1 MSGGPMPPIIHTKR
15 HIAAGPYQNDRRTQQ
30 QQQQQHEHPA
40 NNDSNNN
47 NNNNNNSN
55 TNHSNTNNGY
65 HGRGWKRPCMF
76 FFIRINIVF
85 LFYKI
90 KGKNL
95 MDQHQQHSKYVKSQL
110 NIILFQN

>member
-1 MSGGPMPPIIHTKR
+1 MSGGPMPPIIHPKR

-30 QQQQQHEHPA
+30 QHEHPS

-47 NNNNNNSN
+47 NNNNN

-76 FFIRINIVF
+76 FFILINIVF

-95 MDQHQQHSKYVKSQL
+95 MDQHPRHSKYVKSQL